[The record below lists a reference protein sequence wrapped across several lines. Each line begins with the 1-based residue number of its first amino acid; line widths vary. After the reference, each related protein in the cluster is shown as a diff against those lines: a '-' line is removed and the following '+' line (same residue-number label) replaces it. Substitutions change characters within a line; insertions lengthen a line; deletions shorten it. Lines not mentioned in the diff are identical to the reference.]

1 MNRRSEVSANKDLT
15 EELDKP
21 VVIKL
26 KKKKI
31 YGRLKEN
38 IRATDLAEMRL
49 LSSSNRGVNNHYV
62 LYRCFHLSPN
72 MLESNECKYM

>member
-26 KKKKI
+26 KKK
-31 YGRLKEN
+31 EN
-38 IRATDLAEMRL
+38 LWKAEGKY
-49 LSSSNRGVNNHYV
+49 SSDRFGW
-62 LYRCFHLSPN
+62 
-72 MLESNECKYM
+72 NEIVVFF

>member
-26 KKKKI
+26 KKKRKFMEGWRKI
-31 YGRLKEN
+31 FERQ
-38 IRATDLAEMRL
+38 I
-49 LSSSNRGVNNHYV
+49 
-62 LYRCFHLSPN
+62 
-72 MLESNECKYM
+72 